1 VGSGVC
7 CRRWALVVVWMGLA
21 LAACSPRGVSEE
33 DAAWALPFPLDPGNG
48 CQTVAT
54 PFSVANP
61 WDWAHEAIDYA
72 CVAGTSVFAVQSGV
86 VSGVEWVE
94 VGTAGLRGRLDIELD
109 GMPVRVEYVNLGRVV
124 VEEGQTVAKGDTLGF
139 SALGLQVGVWDREA
153 GRYVD
158 PAPFLALPATE

>member
-1 VGSGVC
+1 
-7 CRRWALVVVWMGLA
+7 
-21 LAACSPRGVSEE
+21 
-33 DAAWALPFPLDPGNG
+33 
-48 CQTVAT
+48 
-54 PFSVANP
+54 VANP

-72 CVAGTSVFAVQSGV
+72 CVAGTPVFAVQSGV
-86 VSGVEWVE
+86 VSGVAWVE
-94 VGTAGLRGRLDIELD
+94 VGTAGLRGHVDIELD

-158 PAPFLALPATE
+158 PAPFLALPATN